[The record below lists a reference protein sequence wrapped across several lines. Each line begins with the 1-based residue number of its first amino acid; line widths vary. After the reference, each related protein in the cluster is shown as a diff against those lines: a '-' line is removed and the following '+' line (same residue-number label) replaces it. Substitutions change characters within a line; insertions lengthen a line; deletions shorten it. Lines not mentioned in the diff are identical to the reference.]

1 MLDELIDN
9 YIEDN
14 KMWSFEGDSGVRKF
28 TKLVRDVGGYRSIE
42 EFLADNS
49 GAIDS
54 MVEWMKGLRVPEWE
68 ENLAAYATEEEAEEG
83 ETDD

>member
-14 KMWSFEGDSGVRKF
+14 KMWSFESESGVRKF
-28 TKLVRDVGGYRSIE
+28 TKLVRDVGGYRSLD

-49 GAIDS
+49 GAIEAV
-54 MVEWMKGLRVPEWE
+54 VEWMRARNCPEWE